1 MDIRRDV
8 NVNVYALYAKPK
20 PTDRSPIPGELMLN
34 VMSSSVCRCFGW
46 DGISRRRFI
55 PSPKTSHRL
64 CVSVVVA

>member
-34 VMSSSVCRCFGW
+34 VMSVVC
-46 DGISRRRFI
+46 ISMALYVVPI
-55 PSPKTSHRL
+55 PSENSNVRV
-64 CVSVVVA
+64 CA